1 MEAEGSLLGPVLFS
15 ISISDLDEGIECAV
29 CKFAD
34 DHNWEVWLTH
44 QKAGELGGGGEWNE
58 REQGQA

>member
-1 MEAEGSLLGPVLFS
+1 VEAEGSLLGPVLFS

-44 QKAGELGGGGEWNE
+44 QKAGELGGGEME
-58 REQGQA
+58 